1 MIKQVTCI
9 LAAVL
14 LLTACAANPETPA
27 SIAPLMPT
35 QRDMASEAE
44 NRGDWAAAARH
55 WAAVYQNAPN
65 DRAITLSFARTLRL
79 SGSCGPA
86 STYIGRWLAT
96 APADADALLELS
108 KCHLVSGR
116 PEAAEKVLSKVL
128 ALSPNSW
135 EMETTLAITL
145 DRLGR
150 HDDALP
156 HHDRALELAPEKP
169 IVMSNKA
176 LSLTLAG
183 KLAQGLEL
191 MRDAA
196 SIPGAP
202 AKVRINLAVLE
213 AMTGSPDRAAT
224 VASQEM
230 IEAKTESIDML
241 RRIARSAKTPEP
253 R

>member
-1 MIKQVTCI
+1 MIDKLSCT

-14 LLTACAANPETPA
+14 FLAACATDQEIAGTP
-27 SIAPLMPT
+27 APLMPPP
-35 QRDMASEAE
+35 RAMAAEAE
-44 NRGDWAAAARH
+44 NRGDWTAAARH
-55 WAAVYQNAPN
+55 WAAVYQNEPN
-65 DRAITLSFARTLRL
+65 DRAVTLSFARTLRL
-79 SGSCGPA
+79 AGSCGPA
-86 STYIGRWLAT
+86 STYLGRWLAT
-96 APADADALLELS
+96 APRDPEALMELS

-116 PEAAEKVLSKVL
+116 PEAAEKVLIKAL
-128 ALSPNSW
+128 ALTPQSW
-135 EMETTLAITL
+135 EMETTLAVTL

-150 HDDALP
+150 PGDALP

-183 KLAQGLEL
+183 NLTQGLAL

-196 SIPGAP
+196 AIPGAP

-224 VASQEM
+224 VASQEL
-230 IEAKTESIDML
+230 IDSKAESLDML
-241 RRIARSAKTPEP
+241 RRIARSARPAEM